1 MPAPEHT
8 GVNSGCPS
16 GGQSPGGDGGSAGHV
31 AAEIRG
37 QRLVCGERRCVHTP
51 LKPWGW
57 GGGQGRLLEE
67 EISSQ
72 SSRMS

>member
-1 MPAPEHT
+1 M
-8 GVNSGCPS
+8 
-16 GGQSPGGDGGSAGHV
+16 

-37 QRLVCGERRCVHTP
+37 KRLVCGEQRGVHTP

-57 GGGQGRLLEE
+57 GRGQGRLLEE
-67 EISSQ
+67 EVSSQ